1 MTDVHLP
8 LNLNI
13 EEFKGEQLR
22 VTGDTDITVSTMLLK
37 VSSIDGNTKLDA
49 TDIDSSQGIVN
60 ASGTAQLSDNW
71 PVDITLNST
80 LNVEPLKG
88 EKVKLKV
95 GGALREQLE
104 IGVNLSGPVDM
115 DLRAQTRLAE
125 AGLPLNVE
133 VNSKQI
139 YWPFTG
145 EKQYQADDLKLKLT
159 GKMTDYTLS
168 MRTAVKGLR
177 SCQPPLPLMPK
188 VMNSRSISTNSPS
201 RRWKGKLNSRR
212 CSTGSRPLVGAVS

>member
-1 MTDVHLP
+1 M
-8 LNLNI
+8 
-13 EEFKGEQLR
+13 
-22 VTGDTDITVSTMLLK
+22 
-37 VSSIDGNTKLDA
+37 
-49 TDIDSSQGIVN
+49 
-60 ASGTAQLSDNW
+60 
-71 PVDITLNST
+71 DITLNST

-133 VNSKQI
+133 VNSKQL

-168 MRTAVKGLR
+168 MRTAVKGQEIR
-177 SCQPPLPLMPK
+177 QPPLPLMPK
-188 VMNSRSISTNSPS
+188 VMNSRSISTNLPS
-201 RRWKGKLNSRR
+201 RHWKGKLNLRR
-212 CSTGSRPLVGAVS
+212 CSTGSRLLVGAVS

>member
-1 MTDVHLP
+1 PGDLFVALKGDHFDAHDFLADVAARNVSAVLVTRMP
-8 LNLNI
+8 ENFNVPA
-13 EEFKGEQLR
+13 LR

-49 TDIDSSQGIVN
+49 LDIDSSQGIVN

-145 EKQYQADDLKLKLT
+145 EKQ
-159 GKMTDYTLS
+159 
-168 MRTAVKGLR
+168 
-177 SCQPPLPLMPK
+177 
-188 VMNSRSISTNSPS
+188 
-201 RRWKGKLNSRR
+201 
-212 CSTGSRPLVGAVS
+212 

>member
-1 MTDVHLP
+1 M
-8 LNLNI
+8 
-13 EEFKGEQLR
+13 
-22 VTGDTDITVSTMLLK
+22 
-37 VSSIDGNTKLDA
+37 
-49 TDIDSSQGIVN
+49 
-60 ASGTAQLSDNW
+60 
-71 PVDITLNST
+71 
-80 LNVEPLKG
+80 
-88 EKVKLKV
+88 

-133 VNSKQI
+133 VNSKQL

-168 MRTAVKGLR
+168 MRTAVKG
-177 SCQPPLPLMPK
+177 QEIPPATITLDAKGNEQQVNLDK
-188 VMNSRSISTNSPS
+188 LTVAALEGKTELKALLDWQQAISWRGELTLNGINTAKEIPEWPS
-201 RRWKGKLNSRR
+201 KLNGLIKPAVACTAAPGRWR
-212 CSTGSRPLVGAVS
+212 CQN

>member
-1 MTDVHLP
+1 MVVRQQ
-8 LNLNI
+8 
-13 EEFKGEQLR
+13 K
-22 VTGDTDITVSTMLLK
+22 LLER
-37 VSSIDGNTKLDA
+37 S
-49 TDIDSSQGIVN
+49 IVN

-133 VNSKQI
+133 VNSKQL

-145 EKQYQADDLKLKLT
+145 EKQYQADDRSRELNLCDPGCRLNSKQWLCCA
-159 GKMTDYTLS
+159 
-168 MRTAVKGLR
+168 AVR
-177 SCQPPLPLMPK
+177 Q
-188 VMNSRSISTNSPS
+188 S
-201 RRWKGKLNSRR
+201 RR
-212 CSTGSRPLVGAVS
+212 

>member
-1 MTDVHLP
+1 M
-8 LNLNI
+8 
-13 EEFKGEQLR
+13 
-22 VTGDTDITVSTMLLK
+22 
-37 VSSIDGNTKLDA
+37 
-49 TDIDSSQGIVN
+49 
-60 ASGTAQLSDNW
+60 
-71 PVDITLNST
+71 
-80 LNVEPLKG
+80 
-88 EKVKLKV
+88 KLKV

-133 VNSKQI
+133 VNSKQL

-168 MRTAVKGLR
+168 MRTAVKGRR
-177 SCQPPLPLMPK
+177 SRQRPLPLMRK
-188 VMNSRSISTNSPS
+188 GMNSR
-201 RRWKGKLNSRR
+201 
-212 CSTGSRPLVGAVS
+212 